1 MSYLPWDNRDGRSHS
16 VWLRRGALIWF
27 AFAAFP
33 VSQAFKSHHST
44 LHLAAVLTAGAAFFI
59 LWIGLVMRPGRVA
72 SLGVDLALSGVLLA
86 MAVVLSLVDGAGW
99 IGLFPFVAVRLAVC
113 LPTEI
118 ALPGVL
124 FAALTGFATSLAT
137 EARLGGGF
145 TIFIASVGV
154 GALLINMRQLRVAN
168 AELASAR
175 DEVARLAV
183 SDERLRFARDMHDLL
198 GHSLTVIA
206 MKGELAERLVDSD
219 PARAKE
225 EMASVTDVARTS
237 LADVRAAVGGYRRLE
252 LVAELGGAR
261 AALAAAG
268 IEVAVDAPDVTLP
281 PEVEGTLAWAVRE
294 GTTNVVRHSHAQ
306 HCDVRV
312 SAGLREASVDIVDD
326 GGRDGDGDGA
336 TAHSDEGNGLR
347 GLRERVERLGG
358 SVEAGPRP
366 EGGFRLRVAVPV
378 A

>member
-1 MSYLPWDNRDGRSHS
+1 MTYLPWDNRDGRSRN

-33 VSQAFKSHHST
+33 VSHAFGAHYSP
-44 LHLAAVLTAGAAFFI
+44 LHLVAVLTAGAAFFI
-59 LWIGLVMRPGRVA
+59 LWISLVMRPRHFA
-72 SLGVDLALSGVLLA
+72 SIALDLGLSGVLLA
-86 MAVVLSLVDGAGW
+86 MAIVLSLVDGAGW
-99 IGLFPFVAVRLAVC
+99 IGLFPFIAVRFAVC

-124 FAALTGFATSLAT
+124 LAATSGFATALAT
-137 EARLGGGF
+137 DARLGGAF
-145 TIFIASVGV
+145 TIFIASVGIGV
-154 GALLINMRQLRVAN
+154 LLINMRQLRVAN
-168 AELASAR
+168 QELATAR

-206 MKGELAERLVDSD
+206 MKGELAERLVDTD
-219 PARAKE
+219 PAKAKA
-225 EMASVTDVARTS
+225 EMASVSDVARTS
-237 LADVRAAVGGYRRLE
+237 LADVRAAVGGYRKLE
-252 LVAELGGAR
+252 LSAELGGAR
-261 AALAAAG
+261 AALTAAG
-268 IEVAVDAPDVTLP
+268 IGVEVHAPHVQLP
-281 PEVEGTLAWAVRE
+281 AEVEGALAWAVRE
-294 GTTNVVRHSHAQ
+294 GTTNVVRHSHAR

-312 SAGLREASVDIVDD
+312 VAGLSEASVDIADD
-326 GGRDGDGDGA
+326 GSA
-336 TAHSDEGNGLR
+336 EAPPSAAEGNGLR

-378 A
+378 T

>member
-27 AFAAFP
+27 AFAVFP
-33 VSQAFKSHHST
+33 VSQAFHNHHSG
-44 LHLAAVLTAGAAFFI
+44 LHLAAVLVAGTAFFV
-59 LWIGLVMRPGRVA
+59 LWISLVMRRTRVA
-72 SLGVDLALSGVLLA
+72 SMPVDLALSGVLLV
-86 MAVVLSLVDGAGW
+86 MAVVLSLTSGADW

-113 LPTEI
+113 LPTEL
-118 ALPGVL
+118 AVPGVV
-124 FAALTGFATSLAT
+124 FAGLTGFATALAT
-137 EARLGGGF
+137 PARLGGAF
-145 TIFIASVGV
+145 TIFLSSVGV
-154 GALLINMRQLRVAN
+154 GVLLINMRQLRLAN

-206 MKGELAERLVDSD
+206 MKGELAERLVETD
-219 PARAKE
+219 PARAKA

-237 LADVRAAVGGYRRLE
+237 LADVRAAVSGYRRLE
-252 LVAELGGAR
+252 LAAEVGGAR
-261 AALAAAG
+261 AALMAAG
-268 IEVAVDAPDVTLP
+268 IDVDVRVPDVTLP
-281 PEVEGTLAWAVRE
+281 ADVEATLAWAIRE
-294 GTTNVVRHSHAQ
+294 GTTNVVRHSHAS

-312 SAGLREASVDIVDD
+312 VAGLSEASLDIADD
-326 GGRDGDGDGA
+326 GNADTPSAR
-336 TAHSDEGNGLR
+336 EGNGLR

-378 A
+378 T